1 MCSKCYV
8 FIAGVQREP
17 RGTVPVRQIFR
28 YIMSHGKCVQ
38 CPRVNYYGAQHEYI
52 LDDRD
57 IQEYNKTPKFE
68 EFVHLEQNIQKL
80 IVYSHIDTVINID
93 RSNMWYS
100 PPQNGPYEPNVHG
113 YELRI
118 TEGLNI
124 ICLCH
129 TNDCADWPQ
138 PYKRVT
144 VESRGIGLISLV
156 PTPDLDCRWQALIV
170 TDRCPLSLQETA
182 LISIGFHYI
191 RRETDVK
198 EWDNVDP
205 WVERAHGTFRVQL
218 ARFRLTDAQK
228 ILLLYNSSGIHRHS
242 CISHVSNDIGHLTQ
256 SLGAKVPFAK
266 AFDWDFIAEHRD
278 RYEWYCLQWESMVEN
293 FYWDSVTYSHGV
305 VDFQDYRR
313 DFGYF
318 DYSDASKNVNG
329 PDWYGELLPVVLSSW
344 ES

>member
-1 MCSKCYV
+1 
-8 FIAGVQREP
+8 
-17 RGTVPVRQIFR
+17 
-28 YIMSHGKCVQ
+28 MSHGKHVP
-38 CPRVNYYGAQHEYI
+38 CPRIDYYGAQHHFI

-68 EFVHLEQNIQKL
+68 QFVHLEQNIQKL

-93 RSNMWYS
+93 RCNMWYS
-100 PPQNGPYEPNVHG
+100 APHYGPYEPHVHG

-118 TEGLNI
+118 TEGMNV

-129 TNDCADWPQ
+129 TSDCADWPQ

-156 PTPDLDCRWQALIV
+156 PTPDLDSRWQALIV
-170 TDRCPLSLQETA
+170 TDRCPLSLEETA
-182 LISIGFHYI
+182 LISTGFHYI
-191 RRETDVK
+191 RREADVK
-198 EWDNVDP
+198 EWDSVDP
-205 WVERAHGTFRVQL
+205 WVKRAHDTFRVQL

-228 ILLLYNSSGIHRHS
+228 VLLLYNTSGIHRHS
-242 CISHVSNDIGHLTQ
+242 CISHVSEDIGHL
-256 SLGAKVPFAK
+256 SRALGAKVPFAR

-305 VDFQDYRR
+305 VDFQDMRIEC
-313 DFGYF
+313 GYY
-318 DYSDASKNVNG
+318 DHTDSWNRGTG
-329 PDWYGELLPVVLSSW
+329 PDWYGELVPVVLSSW